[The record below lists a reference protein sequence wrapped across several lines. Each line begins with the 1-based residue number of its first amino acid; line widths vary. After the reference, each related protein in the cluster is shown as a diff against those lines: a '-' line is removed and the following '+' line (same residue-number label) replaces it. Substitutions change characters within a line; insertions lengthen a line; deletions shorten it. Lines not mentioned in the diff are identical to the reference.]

1 MFVVQPDSRGR
12 VLDPWAKRAKAA
24 GESSSMNNIKTLVAQ
39 QGFTGHRREKL
50 NEALAKRFIAPD
62 VNGGGVLG
70 VCSYF

>member
-1 MFVVQPDSRGR
+1 
-12 VLDPWAKRAKAA
+12 
-24 GESSSMNNIKTLVAQ
+24 MNNIKTLVAQ

-62 VNGGGVLG
+62 VNGGGVLV